1 MNNLSAEQNEQRR
14 INISELPKDIPDF
27 SCSYE
32 PKQSLV
38 KKWLLGW
45 ILSATKKNTIKVNDI
60 IPCKS
65 DISEHLGVSM
75 GTVQNAIRCIEDEGY
90 LKSKQRTGTMISNVT
105 NPISNNLKSTSKRD
119 KTIDAI
125 KIYIKQKNIKVGKTI
140 PTAGKM
146 AEILNI
152 SQNTVRM
159 AYDYLEAEGIL
170 SACLHRGK
178 DSNRTLK
185 SIPEINEETIN
196 NLTLTADTLVLKLTE
211 ELKQYLCSSFNIG
224 DKIPSHEELSKK
236 LNVSIKTIND
246 CIKNL
251 SNEGILI
258 ARRGRYGTILASN
271 PYNNQ
276 LNVNADTIFASAEEA
291 ITYSYQKIESQI
303 YDLIRTEYKSG
314 DKLPTMADLAKRFD
328 VSTNTIRKALN
339 NISSQGYLT
348 FGRGRY
354 GGTFVIESPEYE
366 EKEAY
371 QWLSIN
377 PDFISNEE

>member
-1 MNNLSAEQNEQRR
+1 MNNLSAEQNDQRR

-45 ILSATKKNTIKVNDI
+45 ILSATKKNAIKVNDI

-75 GTVQNAIRCIEDEGY
+75 GTVQNAIRSIEDEGY

-159 AYDYLEAEGIL
+159 AYDYLESEGIL

-185 SIPEINEETIN
+185 SVPEISEETIN

-211 ELKQYLCSSFNIG
+211 ELKQYLCNSFNIG

-258 ARRGRYGTILASN
+258 SRRGRYGTILSSN
-271 PYNNQ
+271 PYSKQSNITQ
-276 LNVNADTIFASAEEA
+276 DTIFASAEEA

-314 DKLPTMADLAKRFD
+314 DKLPTMSDLAKRFD

-354 GGTFVIESPEYE
+354 GGTFVIESPEFE
-366 EKEAY
+366 EKESY

-377 PDFISNEE
+377 PDFISTEE